1 MDGRQSR
8 AANFWEKDLSSTIIY
23 PLLVIYIYIYFLN
36 MHIHVCNHPEVDT
49 VVFKETTNRF
59 YLSDDFLDI
68 SIFYLLQNDHII
80 IYIHLFIYL
89 FIYFS
94 V

>member
-8 AANFWEKDLSSTIIY
+8 ASISGKRIRSSTIIY
-23 PLLVIYIYIYFLN
+23 PLLVIYIYIYFLT

-68 SIFYLLQNDHII
+68 SIFYLLQNHY
-80 IYIHLFIYL
+80 IYI
-89 FIYFS
+89 
-94 V
+94 

>member
-1 MDGRQSR
+1 
-8 AANFWEKDLSSTIIY
+8 
-23 PLLVIYIYIYFLN
+23 

-94 V
+94 VWVHCCKLAYKPQQLDRCNLQKL